1 MPPPLLIDIDSID
14 LDRVLCTREEIYT
27 RLPQAHEFRTL
38 DGVCYMNAERG
49 EIIAFR
55 DVRADEWW
63 CRGHLPGRPIFPGI
77 LQLESAAQV
86 AAFFSKYNSSFDGFV
101 AFGGVDQC
109 KFREAV
115 LPPARIYY
123 LCRKQQERSR
133 RVVCATQGV
142 VNRAVVFEAIVTGM
156 VVPHFR

>member
-1 MPPPLLIDIDSID
+1 MPPPLLMDIDSID
-14 LDRVLCTREEIYT
+14 LDRVLCTREDIYSI
-27 RLPQAHEFRTL
+27 LPQAHEFRML

-49 EIIAFR
+49 EGIAFR

-63 CRGHLPGRPIFPGI
+63 CRGHLPGRPIFPGV

-86 AAFFSKYNSSFDGFV
+86 AAFFTKYNSGYDGFV

-109 KFREAV
+109 KFREV
-115 LPPARIYY
+115 VIPPARIYY
-123 LCRKQQERSR
+123 LCRKLQERSR

-142 VNRAVVFEAIVTGM
+142 VNRAVVFEAIITGM
-156 VVPHFR
+156 AVPHLG